1 MVKRI
6 NKKYQF
12 RFNWALIFS
21 LSGSLAIANYIL
33 PINALEVPQSAGYRI
48 AKTPDERQPE
58 AVQQGIEQ
66 IPTAEPP
73 VSPQPKPSIDSPL
86 PVQTTPQPTEAS
98 PTPQPPVN
106 PNPTPQPTEASP
118 TRQPPANP
126 NPTPQPT
133 EASPTPRQVNPNPT
147 PQPPRNRT
155 TPRPVNPNPTPQPPR
170 NRTTPRPVNPNPTS
184 QPPRN
189 RTTPRPVNPNP
200 TSQPPRN
207 RTTPRPV
214 NPNLT
219 PQPANNSVSPRQD
232 RGRQPINNP
241 GRSNNQTPNNSP
253 ISPLGTTSYRKIN
266 FVDVAFGILSKGDFK
281 SQGRYFHFYQFEGRE
296 NQLIQ
301 IRLVGSADQ
310 RRSNNLSL
318 NPVMLLL
325 DPNNKVILKRGS
337 SGTTKDAFVFVRLP
351 VKGTYTIAVTSQ
363 NSGDTGRYSLA
374 LRNDR
379 ASYNLD
385 ESGELT
391 AQSSTL
397 RQNGSPY
404 NVSQFQGKKDQ
415 LVSIRVDSTNEQFSP
430 YIVLLNS
437 QGERIAANN
446 DKDGIYSALIDRA
459 RLPKDDTYYIVV
471 TSNNPQERGT
481 YRLTIF

>member
-1 MVKRI
+1 MVRQS
-6 NKKYQF
+6 NKKYWL
-12 RFNWALIFS
+12 RFDLALIFS
-21 LSGSLAIANYIL
+21 ISGSLAIANYVL
-33 PINALEVPQSAGYRI
+33 PINALEVPQDAGYII

-66 IPTAEPP
+66 IPTSQPP
-73 VSPQPKPSIDSPL
+73 VSPQPKQPIDSPI
-86 PVQTTPQPTEAS
+86 PVRATPSNSNPTPEPTEGSSTPQ
-98 PTPQPPVN
+98 PVN
-106 PNPTPQPTEASP
+106 PNPAPQPARIRS
-118 TRQPPANP
+118 
-126 NPTPQPT
+126 
-133 EASPTPRQVNPNPT
+133 
-147 PQPPRNRT
+147 
-155 TPRPVNPNPTPQPPR
+155 TPRPVNPNPAPQPAR
-170 NRTTPRPVNPNPTS
+170 IRSTPRPVNPNPAP
-184 QPPRN
+184 QPARI
-189 RTTPRPVNPNP
+189 RSTPRPVNPNP
-200 TSQPPRN
+200 A
-207 RTTPRPV
+207 
-214 NPNLT
+214 
-219 PQPANNSVSPRQD
+219 PQPSGGGSVSPPQN
-232 RGRQPINNP
+232 RGRQPVTNP
-241 GRSNNQTPNNSP
+241 GRGTNQTPNKSP
-253 ISPLGTTSYRKIN
+253 ISPLGANNYKKIN
-266 FVDVAFGILSKGDFK
+266 FADVAFGILSKGDFK

-301 IRLVGSADQ
+301 IRLIGSADQ

-325 DPNNKVILKRGS
+325 DPDNKVLLKRGS

-351 VKGTYTIAVTSQ
+351 VKGTYTIAVTSR

-379 ASYNLD
+379 ASYSLD

-437 QGERIAANN
+437 QGKRIAINN
-446 DKDGIYSALIDRA
+446 DKDGMYSTLIDRA
-459 RLPKDDTYYIVV
+459 RLPEDDTYYIVV

>member
-1 MVKRI
+1 MVGKS
-6 NKKYQF
+6 NKKYRL
-12 RFNWALIFS
+12 RFDWALIFS
-21 LSGSLAIANYIL
+21 ISGSLAIANYAL
-33 PINALEVPQSAGYRI
+33 PTIALEVPQDAGYII

-66 IPTAEPP
+66 IPTSQPP
-73 VSPQPKPSIDSPL
+73 ASPQPKQPIDSPI
-86 PVQTTPQPTEAS
+86 PVRETPSNSNPTPPPSEGSSTPQPVDSNPAPQPTES
-98 PTPQPPVN
+98 TPAPQPVN
-106 PNPTPQPTEASP
+106 PNPAPQPARIRS
-118 TRQPPANP
+118 
-126 NPTPQPT
+126 
-133 EASPTPRQVNPNPT
+133 
-147 PQPPRNRT
+147 
-155 TPRPVNPNPTPQPPR
+155 TPRPVNPNPAPQPAR
-170 NRTTPRPVNPNPTS
+170 IRSTPRPVNPNPAP
-184 QPPRN
+184 QPARI
-189 RTTPRPVNPNP
+189 RSTPRPVNPNP
-200 TSQPPRN
+200 A
-207 RTTPRPV
+207 
-214 NPNLT
+214 
-219 PQPANNSVSPRQD
+219 PQPSGGGSVSPPQN
-232 RGRQPINNP
+232 RGRQPITNP
-241 GRSNNQTPNNSP
+241 GRGTNQTPNKPP
-253 ISPLGTTSYRKIN
+253 ISPLGANNYKTIN
-266 FVDVAFGILSKGDFK
+266 FADVAFGILSKGDFK
-281 SQGRYFHFYQFEGRE
+281 SQGRYFHFYKFEGRE

-301 IRLVGSADQ
+301 VRLVGSADQ

-325 DPNNKVILKRGS
+325 DPDNKVLLKRGS
-337 SGTTKDAFVFVRLP
+337 SGTNKDAFVFVRLP
-351 VKGTYTIAVTSQ
+351 VRGTYTIAVTSR

-379 ASYNLD
+379 ASYSLD

-437 QGERIAANN
+437 QGKRIAINN
-446 DKDGIYSALIDRA
+446 DKDGVYSALIDRA
-459 RLPKDDTYYIVV
+459 RLPEDDTYYIVV